1 METIIVKPWG
11 AGQGDHVIINA
22 ADFDPA
28 VHEMLQPESVPAETA
43 KVEQDDAV
51 TGVHEVAQA
60 AAPTTPTRK
69 RRASAAQADET
80 TEG

>member
-1 METIIVKPWG
+1 METILVKPWG

-28 VHEMLQPESVPAETA
+28 VHELLYPPAHAAETTEG
-43 KVEQDDAV
+43 EQGAASTNADAS
-51 TGVHEVAQA
+51 QA
-60 AAPTTPTRK
+60 AAPAAATRK
-69 RRASAAQADET
+69 RRTSTAHAAET

>member
-1 METIIVKPWG
+1 METILVKSWG

-28 VHEMLQPESVPAETA
+28 VHELLHPPAQAAETTEGA
-43 KVEQDDAV
+43 QD
-51 TGVHEVAQA
+51 VAQA
-60 AAPTTPTRK
+60 AAPTTATRK
-69 RRASAAQADET
+69 RRANTAQAAET